1 MNESK
6 PPAPRYG
13 SRDFLLKDWEAAHK
27 SRESYA
33 SMRLGVLGAC
43 LTILGLVVTLGKDA
57 EYPGIVGIW
66 LVLLAV
72 VFAAVRM
79 LAAVN
84 RTVYVFGLHMA
95 SIELELGEV
104 GFAACWAQHVKAD
117 VRDTATAAHLVAIR
131 LLNSGVTLLVAGL
144 ASVSCVSTV
153 DALQRWQLGMFAAVA
168 LLLFLWNET
177 YIRRE
182 FDPRRFLQRIESA
195 LRENR
200 DRLIASRT
208 SQFGFS
214 STSPKQGTPPN
225 PSAQADGSAAA

>member
-1 MNESK
+1 M
-6 PPAPRYG
+6 PRFG
-13 SRDFLLKDWEAAHK
+13 SRDFLLKDWEAAHR

-57 EYPGIVGIW
+57 EYPGVVGIW

-84 RTVYVFGLHMA
+84 RAVYVFGLHMA
-95 SIELELGEV
+95 SIELELGEI

-131 LLNSGVTLLVAGL
+131 LLNSGITLLVAGL
-144 ASVSCVSTV
+144 ASVGSVSAV
-153 DALQRWQLGMFAAVA
+153 ENLQRWQLGVVAMVAV
-168 LLLFLWNET
+168 LLFIWNEI

-182 FDPRRFLQRIESA
+182 FDPRKFLLRIESA

-200 DRLIASRT
+200 DSLIASRK
-208 SQFGFS
+208 SQAVLS
-214 STSPKQGTPPN
+214 STSSKQGEKTPN
-225 PSAQADGSAAA
+225 PPAQATGPAAA